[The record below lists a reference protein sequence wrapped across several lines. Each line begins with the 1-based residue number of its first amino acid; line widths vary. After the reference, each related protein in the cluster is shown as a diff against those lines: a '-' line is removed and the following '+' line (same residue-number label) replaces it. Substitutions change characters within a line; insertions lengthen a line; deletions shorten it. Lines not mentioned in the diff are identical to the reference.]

1 MKFPMF
7 TKALQKCDTVLRPYN
22 IFLTDILTSKDKSI
36 FDNNMILLLALVG
49 LQVKKKKPFKN
60 FV

>member
-1 MKFPMF
+1 MKFPVF

-36 FDNNMILLLALVG
+36 FNNIVNLLLALVG
-49 LQVKKKKPFKN
+49 LQVREKKTF
-60 FV
+60 